1 MKILF
6 IAFLLAVI
14 GITTSCSS
22 LRFPGV
28 YRLEIAQ
35 GNYVE
40 QKMVDK
46 LEKGM
51 SRRQVRYVLGT
62 PLVAD
67 TFNQDR
73 WDYYY
78 SRRRGEEQIVEHQFS
93 VYFEGDALAS
103 WEGTYE
109 KSKLSDQVSQEEAL
123 QRTKKTD
130 EARF

>member
-1 MKILF
+1 MIDQ
-6 IAFLLAVI
+6 
-14 GITTSCSS
+14 
-22 LRFPGV
+22 
-28 YRLEIAQ
+28 LET
-35 GNYVE
+35 
-40 QKMVDK
+40 
-46 LEKGM
+46 GM

-67 TFNQDR
+67 TFNPDR

-78 SRRRGEEQIVEHQFS
+78 SRRRGGEQLVEHTFT
-93 VYFEGDALAS
+93 VFFEEDKLAR
-103 WEGTYE
+103 WEGSYE

>member
-1 MKILF
+1 MKISF
-6 IAFLLAVI
+6 IACSLLLISCLSA
-14 GITTSCSS
+14 CSS

-28 YRLEIAQ
+28 YRLEVAQ

-46 LEKGM
+46 LEEGM
-51 SRRQVRYVLGT
+51 TRRQVRYVLGT

-67 TFNQDR
+67 TFNPDR

-78 SRRRGEEQIVEHQFS
+78 SRRRGGDQLVEHLFS
-93 VYFEGDALAS
+93 VYFEGDKLAK
-103 WEGTYE
+103 WEGSYE